1 MYGEIGG
8 PAISLEDS
16 TRGWLQ
22 IYGLLVSVSAN
33 DGGYKVAHYW
43 FGPGGGRR
51 SLSYQFM
58 PLQRGVGT
66 ASASLVLAFQHPK
79 RLATGHGE
87 AVPGVGKPIRVK
99 KKRDEG
105 GPTRPR
111 PRQPGSRPL
120 FLLPHGPSEI
130 ERMYSDSVASR
141 CVSGCTVGVVTG
153 IYLAESFVYHWH
165 LRPGLVAAAAF
176 NVLWSLALWSY
187 WQTCLTD
194 PGTPRS
200 AEWREW
206 SQLRQG
212 SKSREQWLKEA
223 EQAAE
228 EVRKGWSLGPSWCPS
243 CRVER
248 PQRAHHCTS
257 CGCCVLRMDHHCP
270 WVGSCRA
277 LEFAAVETLC

>member
-1 MYGEIGG
+1 M
-8 PAISLEDS
+8 
-16 TRGWLQ
+16 
-22 IYGLLVSVSAN
+22 
-33 DGGYKVAHYW
+33 
-43 FGPGGGRR
+43 
-51 SLSYQFM
+51 
-58 PLQRGVGT
+58 
-66 ASASLVLAFQHPK
+66 
-79 RLATGHGE
+79 
-87 AVPGVGKPIRVK
+87 
-99 KKRDEG
+99 
-105 GPTRPR
+105 
-111 PRQPGSRPL
+111 
-120 FLLPHGPSEI
+120 
-130 ERMYSDSVASR
+130 
-141 CVSGCTVGVVTG
+141 GVVTG

-270 WVGSCRA
+270 WVGSCRL